1 MRFLQYQE
9 IQLVLP
15 LIIGGVAGAAAVAGV
30 LGAARSIGLTDVIES
45 AVTPGGTGNQQTGD
59 TSLGQSEYDF
69 NYRAFP
75 NDLVNDTNAHYMVI
89 NINVPAKKDGQVR
102 TKYQGAQ
109 YNTSDLPGDTSKL
122 NVARSGKLQ
131 GGQPLPPGALSG
143 SLLTLP
149 RYSKRIKESI
159 AIFMPGSI
167 LYGQQNQYEE
177 ISMTAIAGNV
187 GKAGLQ
193 YATAALS
200 GLASGALGKAV
211 GRASGSATAINALG
225 QSIGTI
231 ASITQNPINPRV
243 EVLFS
248 TTNQRQFVF
257 EFLMA
262 PRNEQESKTIEQIVR
277 TLRFHAVP
285 ELNSS
290 TGGLTF
296 IPPAEFDITFFH
308 KGVENVK
315 IPRINT
321 CVLNRIDVDYSPQG
335 VYSTFKNGYPVAVR
349 LSLAF
354 TEIEML
360 HKARIVQG
368 F

>member
-15 LIIGGVAGAAAVAGV
+15 LIIGGALLGGGAAAVALV
-30 LGAARSIGLTDVIES
+30 AARGIGLSDVIES
-45 AVTPGGTGNQQTGD
+45 AVTPGGIGNQTGD

-89 NINVPAKKDGQVR
+89 NINVPAKKDEGVR
-102 TKYQGAQ
+102 TSYQGAQ
-109 YNTSDLPGDTSKL
+109 YNTSVLPGDTSKL

-200 GLASGALGKAV
+200 GIAGGAIGRSV
-211 GRASGSATAINALG
+211 GRAAGSARAVNALG
-225 QSIGTI
+225 QAIGTI

-360 HKARIVQG
+360 HKARVVQG

>member
-1 MRFLQYQE
+1 MAVFD
-9 IQLVLP
+9 
-15 LIIGGVAGAAAVAGV
+15 LIPNAFSTLGSAASSTFNFAKDAVVGTAGVVGATIDTVAG
-30 LGAARSIGLTDVIES
+30 RTD
-45 AVTPGGTGNQQTGD
+45 TFGD
-59 TSLGQSEYDF
+59 TGFGQSKYNF
-69 NYRAFP
+69 NYRVFP
-75 NDLVNDTNAHYMVI
+75 NDLVNDTTAHYMVI
-89 NINVPAKKDGQVR
+89 NINIPTNKQGQPR
-102 TKYQGAQ
+102 TAQGYQNAS
-109 YNTSDLPGDTSKL
+109 YNTTELPNDTSKL
-122 NVARSGKLQ
+122 NIARTQRQIG
-131 GGQPLPPGALSG
+131 GIGQPVPADAALG
-143 SLLTLP
+143 SALTLP
-149 RYSKRIKESI
+149 RYSKRIAESI

-187 GKAGLQ
+187 GKAGLN

-200 GLASGALGKAV
+200 SLRGGALGAAAGRAAGAAKAV
-211 GRASGSATAINALG
+211 NALG
-225 QSIGTI
+225 QAIGTV

-248 TTNQRQFVF
+248 TTNQRQFIF
-257 EFLMA
+257 EFLLA

-285 ELNSS
+285 ELNP
-290 TGGLTF
+290 TTFGLTF

-308 KGVENVK
+308 KGIENVK

-335 VYSTFKNGYPVAVR
+335 VYSTFKNGYPVAIR

-360 HKARIVQG
+360 HKARVVQG

>member
-1 MRFLQYQE
+1 
-9 IQLVLP
+9 LP
-15 LIIGGVAGAAAVAGV
+15 I
-30 LGAARSIGLTDVIES
+30 
-45 AVTPGGTGNQQTGD
+45 
-59 TSLGQSEYDF
+59 
-69 NYRAFP
+69 
-75 NDLVNDTNAHYMVI
+75 
-89 NINVPAKKDGQVR
+89 
-102 TKYQGAQ
+102 
-109 YNTSDLPGDTSKL
+109 DTSKL
-122 NVARSGKLQ
+122 NLARTQ
-131 GGQPLPPGALSG
+131 RQIGGIGQAVPSTAALG
-143 SLLTLP
+143 SALTLP
-149 RYSKRIKESI
+149 RYSKRVAESI

-177 ISMTAIAGNV
+177 ISMTAIAGNI
-187 GKAGLQ
+187 GK
-193 YATAALS
+193 S
-200 GLASGALGKAV
+200 GLNYASGLLSSLRGGALGAAAGRAAGAAKAV
-211 GRASGSATAINALG
+211 NALG
-225 QSIGTI
+225 QAIGTV

-248 TTNQRQFVF
+248 TTNQRQFIF
-257 EFLMA
+257 EFLLA

-285 ELNSS
+285 ELNP
-290 TGGLTF
+290 TTFGLTF

-335 VYSTFKNGYPVAVR
+335 VYSTFKNGYPVAIR

-360 HKARIVQG
+360 HKARVTQG

>member
-1 MRFLQYQE
+1 MA
-9 IQLVLP
+9 ISD
-15 LIIGGVAGAAAVAGV
+15 LIPNAFSTIGSVASGVASTANFAKNTV
-30 LGAARSIGLTDVIES
+30 LGAADIVAGST
-45 AVTPGGTGNQQTGD
+45 QTFGD
-59 TSLGQSEYDF
+59 TGFGQSQYNF

-89 NINVPAKKDGQVR
+89 NINIPTNRDGNPR
-102 TKYQGAQ
+102 TAYQGSQ
-109 YNTSDLPGDTSKL
+109 FNTSVLDDTSKL
-122 NVARSGKLQ
+122 NIARTQRQIGGIGQAVPSGA
-131 GGQPLPPGALSG
+131 ALG
-143 SLLTLP
+143 SALTLP
-149 RYSKRIKESI
+149 RYSKRVAESI

-187 GKAGLQ
+187 GKAGLN

-200 GLASGALGKAV
+200 SLRGGALGAAAGRAAGAAKAV
-211 GRASGSATAINALG
+211 NALG
-225 QSIGTI
+225 QAIGTV

-248 TTNQRQFVF
+248 TTNQRQFIF
-257 EFLMA
+257 EFLLA

-285 ELNSS
+285 ELNPK
-290 TGGLTF
+290 TFGLTF

-308 KGVENVK
+308 KGIENVK

-335 VYSTFKNGYPVAVR
+335 VYSTFKNGYPVAIR

-360 HKARIVQG
+360 HKARVVQG